1 MVDICTTCLH
11 PPGLCNYSP
20 SPLRNEYTTRLL
32 MEASRS
38 ALIPSRMIERGLL
51 PPRRRL
57 PRRALPRVVDEA
69 GADALF
75 ATTKGSRRSS
85 SRTILMVLGLIVPLR
100 TCFSMSRSW
109 IFCKSR
115 LPSSAAGMR
124 WLFPTLSTLWLFSPS
139 CSLSTLL
146 SSPSSFI
153 SSRRAAK

>member
-1 MVDICTTCLH
+1 MIFVHVCIR

-57 PRRALPRVVDEA
+57 PRRALPRVADEA

-75 ATTKGSRRSS
+75 AATKGSCRSS

-109 IFCKSR
+109 IFCKNR
-115 LPSSAAGMR
+115 LPSSAAGVR
-124 WLFPTLSTLWLFSPS
+124 WVFPTLSILWLFSPS
-139 CSLSTLL
+139 WSSS
-146 SSPSSFI
+146 SSPSSSSPPFI